1 MDRRRAVRLWRGD
14 DVTAEDVLRILIWVV
29 VLVLVIFGP
38 PWFRWFVAISLG
50 VTLAALV
57 IITMLAW
64 AIGP

>member
-1 MDRRRAVRLWRGD
+1 M
-14 DVTAEDVLRILIWVV
+14 LRILIWVV